1 VALARPATQSSVVTL
16 ASTPVK
22 TLSTT
27 FSDNQAKLRTLEL
40 LQAKMEDPV
49 ASAMSNSNHQKE
61 RTKLS
66 NFKAPCLMAEP
77 CVWICPKAEAVVA
90 AVASVVAIVA
100 VAAVAVAS
108 AVVAAVAA
116 SVAAI
121 VVVAVVAVASVAVAA
136 EIVVVAVAAMAADAV
151 VAAADIDLSCI
162 ITPGYSTSVVTTLA
176 NKHIIFT

>member
-90 AVASVVAIVA
+90 AVASVVAIV
-100 VAAVAVAS
+100 
-108 AVVAAVAA
+108 
-116 SVAAI
+116 

-151 VAAADIDLSCI
+151 VAADIDLSCI
-162 ITPGYSTSVVTTLA
+162 ITPGYSTSVVITLA

>member
-90 AVASVVAIVA
+90 AVA
-100 VAAVAVAS
+100 
-108 AVVAAVAA
+108 A

-162 ITPGYSTSVVTTLA
+162 ITPGYSTSVVITLA